1 MHAIDNERGTVL
13 IFVTLSIVLLLI
25 MVGMGLDTGHL
36 VYVRAQGQAAVDAAA
51 LSAASAIPTGSSHR
65 SE

>member
-1 MHAIDNERGTVL
+1 MHATHNERGTVL

-36 VYVRAQGQAAVDAAA
+36 F
-51 LSAASAIPTGSSHR
+51 SSGHR
-65 SE
+65 DRRRWMRPPFWRRRRFRQEAPLK

>member
-1 MHAIDNERGTVL
+1 MHATHNERGTVL

-36 VYVRAQGQAAVDAAA
+36 VFVRAQGQAAVDAPPFRWRRRFRQEAP
-51 LSAASAIPTGSSHR
+51 LK
-65 SE
+65 